1 MKKNFHYNFFYLQI
15 EFEIS
20 YIFAILLIFF
30 FPYYCFFSICRYY
43 CWNDVFFSLY
53 SYYGNILV
61 QNVIDYF
68 YAMSFI
74 PFVRSLSF
82 CLCYFLGYCDFLSAT
97 SINNPEMANC
107 SWRCCY
113 FSLFIRII
121 PERSLSSVITNSNVK
136 ISENVEK
143 IW

>member
-1 MKKNFHYNFFYLQI
+1 MKKTFIIIFFIYKLNLKFLIYFQFYL
-15 EFEIS
+15 
-20 YIFAILLIFF
+20 F
-30 FPYYCFFSICRYY
+30 FPYYCFSQFVDIT
-43 CWNDVFFSLY
+43 VEMLFFFHLY

-61 QNVIDYF
+61 QNVVDYF

>member
-1 MKKNFHYNFFYLQI
+1 MIEKNTFIIIFFIYKLNLKFLIYFQFYL
-15 EFEIS
+15 
-20 YIFAILLIFF
+20 F

-43 CWNDVFFSLY
+43 CCFFNLY
-53 SYYGNILV
+53 PYYGNILV
-61 QNVIDYF
+61 QNVIDNF
-68 YAMSFI
+68 YAMSFM

-136 ISENVEK
+136 ISENVRK

>member
-1 MKKNFHYNFFYLQI
+1 MIEKNTFIIIFFIYKLNLKFLIYFQFYL
-15 EFEIS
+15 
-20 YIFAILLIFF
+20 F

-43 CWNDVFFSLY
+43 CWNVFFHLY

-68 YAMSFI
+68 YAKSFI

-82 CLCYFLGYCDFLSAT
+82 CLCYFLGYCEFLSAT

-113 FSLFIRII
+113 FFLFIRII